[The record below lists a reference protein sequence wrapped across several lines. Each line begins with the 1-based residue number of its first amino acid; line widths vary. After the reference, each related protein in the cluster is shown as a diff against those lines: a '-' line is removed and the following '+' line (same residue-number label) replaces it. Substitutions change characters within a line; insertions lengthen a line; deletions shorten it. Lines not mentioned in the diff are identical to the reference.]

1 MKPTYE
7 ASLNF
12 VVKGVAACLRNAERL
27 ARAAKR
33 LLPTAP
39 ALALSVGVLSLEEVG
54 KLLFVD
60 GLLIAARDDYKTD
73 AFREGQKKH
82 HSKLGSLIR
91 YLWALDWFAGLDPQR
106 KADPVFL
113 RTVHEKKV
121 QWNEARKAL
130 APWLGQDAALD
141 GLDSWKQKGFYTDF
155 SGGKIAEP
163 EDVVSTDFATRVV
176 HLASL
181 TVDVLLFSSVATWS
195 TTERRRW
202 SCADRLRKSTARL
215 SRTPRRYWSS
225 IDFRLSSGTIAE
237 LKRREAAQ
245 LPPGTRPRSTPPV
258 AAPGRAARAKS
269 RAIFATA
276 DVCGCLQTS
285 AARRTPC
292 STAGSS
298 R

>member
-1 MKPTYE
+1 MK
-7 ASLNF
+7 
-12 VVKGVAACLRNAERL
+12 GIAACLRNAERL
-27 ARAAKR
+27 ARAAER

-163 EDVVSTDFATRVV
+163 EDAVSTDFATRVV

-202 SCADRLRKSTARL
+202 SCADRLRKSTL
-215 SRTPRRYWSS
+215 
-225 IDFRLSSGTIAE
+225 FRVPFV
-237 LKRREAAQ
+237 R
-245 LPPGTRPRSTPPV
+245 PPV
-258 AAPGRAARAKS
+258 FFRPGLNGVPLASPRLVRIVPPLFAQALGAHVARAIG
-269 RAIFATA
+269 RFDANGRMLILT
-276 DVCGCLQTS
+276 
-285 AARRTPC
+285 RRC
-292 STAGSS
+292 

>member
-7 ASLNF
+7 ASVNF

-27 ARAAKR
+27 ARAAER

-73 AFREGQKKH
+73 AFREGHRKH
-82 HSKLGSLIR
+82 HSKLQSLIR
-91 YLWALDWFAGLDPQR
+91 YLWALDWFADLDPQR

-121 QWNEARKAL
+121 QWNEARKTL

-176 HLASL
+176 HLASV
-181 TVDVLLFSSVATWS
+181 TVDVLLFLLGSNLEHYREKAVVMRGSL
-195 TTERRRW
+195 TEVDRK
-202 SCADRLRKSTARL
+202 ALQDAAAVLVFDRLQAV
-215 SRTPRRYWSS
+215 
-225 IDFRLSSGTIAE
+225 
-237 LKRREAAQ
+237 KRHNRGA
-245 LPPGTRPRSTPPV
+245 
-258 AAPGRAARAKS
+258 
-269 RAIFATA
+269 
-276 DVCGCLQTS
+276 
-285 AARRTPC
+285 
-292 STAGSS
+292 
-298 R
+298 